1 MQLKLLLP
9 MLALTA
15 CRAPSSLPRQPAFDP
30 ASRPTPTPEAFS
42 SEDDLLDRWKP
53 GGLLR
58 TFWESGEPGSLEGL
72 DGATLVYRVFRA
84 TDAKA
89 AVVVLPGRTEAIIKY
104 AEVAQDLV
112 DQGYSAYLLT
122 LRGQGEASRL
132 LPDPEKGYVVWFD
145 DYVADTHTFID
156 TVVKPNEPR
165 VFLLSHS
172 TGGAVAA
179 LLVDQ
184 HPDDVEVQAMS
195 SPMLEINYGAFPP
208 AVAASLSFGVCNA
221 SDGAEYAI
229 GGGPWTD
236 STTFDPATDSVT
248 QSEARWSWKMQQLRD
263 DPSIRLGG
271 STWRWVCQ
279 ASEGSSRATQLG
291 RYSSTP
297 TLLLQAAK
305 DQVVKPGGQD
315 VYCADAPAC
324 TLLVIEDAKHEIL
337 QERDAQRNLALSMV
351 VKFFDAQ
358 VAP

>member
-1 MQLKLLLP
+1 MHLKLLIPL
-9 MLALTA
+9 LALTA
-15 CRAPSSLPRQPAFDP
+15 CRAPSPLPPQPDFDP
-30 ASRPTPTPEAFS
+30 ASRSTPAPEEFS
-42 SEDDLLDRWKP
+42 SEGDLLDRWKP
-53 GGLLR
+53 GGALQ
-58 TFWESGEPGSLEGL
+58 TFWEGGEPGTFEGV
-72 DGATLVYRVFRA
+72 DGATLAYRVFR
-84 TDAKA
+84 TPDAKA

-132 LPDPEKGYVVWFD
+132 LPDPEKGHVVWFD

-156 TVVKPNEPR
+156 TVVKPEEPR
-165 VFLLSHS
+165 IFLLSHS

-179 LLVDQ
+179 LLADQ
-184 HPDDVEVQAMS
+184 HPDDVEAQAMS

-208 AVAASLSFGVCNA
+208 AVAASLAFGVCDA
-221 SDGAEYAI
+221 SDGTDYSI

-248 QSEARWSWKMQQLRD
+248 QSEARWTWKTQQLRD
-263 DPSIRLGG
+263 DPSIRLG
-271 STWRWVCQ
+271 SATWRWVCQ
-279 ASEGSSRATQLG
+279 ASEGSSRASQLG

-305 DQVVKPGGQD
+305 DQIVKPEGQEI
-315 VYCADAPAC
+315 YCADAPAC
-324 TLLVIEDAKHEIL
+324 TLLVLDDAKHELL
-337 QERDAQRNLALSMV
+337 QERDATRNLALSMV